1 MAVVVVVIAVA
12 VAVAVAVVVVVAGFA
27 VVVVVAAVVVV
38 VAIVAVVV
46 VVVLCF
52 PGLAGSLPLAL
63 VMLFAPSCSCFC
75 CSACCW
81 AVAAVPCT
89 FKISNHNTSCPRISE
104 VRKVFEQLASIT
116 TSIELRS
123 QKKIIEISSLH
134 SKLER
139 KKNMVSKLAF
149 EHRKPIKLIPPTM
162 RSKIEGSKNS
172 INWRSTF
179 YYY

>member
-1 MAVVVVVIAVA
+1 MAVVVVAGFAVA
-12 VAVAVAVVVVVAGFA
+12 VVVVVVVVAGFA
-27 VVVVVAAVVVV
+27 VVVVAAFVDVAV
-38 VAIVAVVV
+38 VAVVV

-81 AVAAVPCT
+81 AVVAVPCT
-89 FKISNHNTSCPRISE
+89 FKISNHNTPCPRISE

-123 QKKIIEISSLH
+123 QKKTI
-134 SKLER
+134 
-139 KKNMVSKLAF
+139 
-149 EHRKPIKLIPPTM
+149 
-162 RSKIEGSKNS
+162 
-172 INWRSTF
+172 
-179 YYY
+179 

>member
-1 MAVVVVVIAVA
+1 MAVVVVVAGFAVA
-12 VAVAVAVVVVVAGFA
+12 VVVVVVVAGFA
-27 VVVVVAAVVVV
+27 VVVVAAFVDVAV
-38 VAIVAVVV
+38 VAVVV

-89 FKISNHNTSCPRISE
+89 FKISNHNTPCPRISE

-123 QKKIIEISSLH
+123 QKKII
-134 SKLER
+134 
-139 KKNMVSKLAF
+139 
-149 EHRKPIKLIPPTM
+149 
-162 RSKIEGSKNS
+162 
-172 INWRSTF
+172 
-179 YYY
+179 